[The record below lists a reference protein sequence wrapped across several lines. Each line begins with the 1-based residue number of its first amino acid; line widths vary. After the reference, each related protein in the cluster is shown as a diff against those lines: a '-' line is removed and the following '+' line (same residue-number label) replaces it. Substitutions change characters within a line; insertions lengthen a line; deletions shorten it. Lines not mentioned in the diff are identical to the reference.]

1 MMGHLIYS
9 QMLKVAGHHAGLLVQ
24 TTLAITLH
32 PTSNA
37 GARTPKL
44 AEHNLLV

>member
-1 MMGHLIYS
+1 MYS
-9 QMLKVAGHHAGLLVQ
+9 QMLKVADHHAGLWVQ
-24 TTLAITLH
+24 ATLAITHH

-44 AEHNLLV
+44 AENNLLV